1 MVIARARVRR
11 RLARGSGRGG
21 KPRAQ
26 RVPLA
31 EMVGRRL
38 PATLRARASDR
49 NPAGGDEL
57 AGRCALA
64 SLFGAGLAGVAI
76 GGLRAIA
83 AAPAG
88 AALAWHLVE
97 RIHAKRREAA
107 DLIVL
112 ARLPDVLDRLA
123 TCLLAGASLE
133 RGMRLVA
140 TSTDGRLGE
149 AIHAGLRALELGVP
163 RARAYETIARHA
175 QIEEAGRALTALAR
189 AERLGTPIANV
200 LSEHARDIRARLRA
214 AAEAEARTAPVRM
227 LFPTAICFLPAFMLL
242 TIAPVALSALRTV
255 RGI

>member
-1 MVIARARVRR
+1 MVIVRARVRR
-11 RLARGSGRGG
+11 RLARGSERGG
-21 KPRAQ
+21 KPRAP

-31 EMVGRRL
+31 EAIGRRL
-38 PATLRARASDR
+38 PAALRERAGDR
-49 NPAGGDEL
+49 TPDGADEL
-57 AGRCALA
+57 AGRCALVA
-64 SLFGAGLAGVAI
+64 VLGGGLSGVAI

-83 AAPAG
+83 AVPAG
-88 AALAWHLVE
+88 SALAWRLVE
-97 RIHAKRREAA
+97 RIQAKRREAA
-107 DLIVL
+107 DLVVL

-140 TSTDGRLGE
+140 ASTEGRLGE
-149 AIHAGLRALELGVP
+149 SLHAGLRALELGMP

-189 AERLGTPIANV
+189 AERLGTPVASV
-200 LSEHARDIRARLRA
+200 LSEHAREIRARLRA

-242 TIAPVALSALRTV
+242 TIAPVALSALSTV